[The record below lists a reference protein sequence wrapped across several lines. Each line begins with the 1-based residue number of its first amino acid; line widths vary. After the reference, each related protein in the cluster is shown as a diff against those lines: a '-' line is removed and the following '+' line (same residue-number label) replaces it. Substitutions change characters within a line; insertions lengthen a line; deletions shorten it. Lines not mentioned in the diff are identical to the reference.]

1 VSDEPAVLW
10 LDAISEPDRS
20 RVGAKA
26 FTLARLRQRGFPVP
40 DGFVLAAG
48 TPVDAAAAAYARLG
62 GAVAVRSSSTAEDT
76 AEASFA
82 GQYRTVLGVVGEDAL
97 REAIRVCRDSAGA
110 ATAYAHALGAA
121 AGNMAVLVQRMAE
134 PRAAGVVFTEDPRD
148 PSALVVEAH
157 PGLGEAVVSGSA
169 TPDRYVLNR
178 KSGALRGGPATGCLD
193 EPSLRDVVELARRVE
208 ADLGAP
214 QDVEWALGPEGP
226 ILLQARPITVEADEG
241 PDPSLRRLTRANVG
255 EVLPDPVTPLTWSTV
270 GTFLEHG
277 FRGVAEDAGLVT
289 AGTGP
294 FLVLYRRRL
303 YMNLS
308 LCLEVARRLPGVT
321 AADAERLILGGGASG
336 APPPLRITALP
347 RLVGVGLRLLALARR
362 LPARVLD
369 AEAAVRALPAAEV
382 LDDAEQKALARYLDE
397 FAQRGREMAFTHV
410 AASGSCGFR
419 LAVLGGLLGRLAPG
433 DIEGRGNRL
442 VTGLPDVASTAPTFA
457 LEALAEDASRRE
469 DWVEW
474 LKRAAGRPSA
484 AEILADAPLDLAGRL
499 RGFLDLFG
507 HRAVSEGEL
516 AAPAWEDDP
525 RPLLGTLA
533 ALAEGE
539 RTAEW
544 SRRARA
550 EVRSADEEALLARLG
565 PLRRT
570 LLRAAIHGAQDA
582 VRERERTKS
591 LTVALVHHGRR
602 IARACARH
610 LVASGALG
618 RADDVFFLE
627 LGELRRAVLGEPPG
641 RALVERRRRRHQ
653 REGALPAPREVDL
666 SGAAARPESGGSGIG
681 VSAGVAIGPARVLL
695 PGDRLHLEPGE
706 VLVTTVLD
714 AALGPLLATATGAVA
729 EIGGTLSHGAV
740 VARELG
746 VPCVVDVRDATR
758 RFRTGDR
765 LVVDGSAGT
774 VEIEGDTGRRA
785 LAASGSG
792 TEASAAETASPALL
806 AAEDTTHEALH
817 ALEAHPQA
825 RESVYLNVQDP
836 ATGLVLVASA
846 GVRPGGRGESL
857 LAIGDRAS
865 DVLFGLD
872 RKRAAHDASG
882 FAVAGQRVTWHPFRF
897 RAKTRLAR
905 HEGASFPGPVLGLLL
920 GPRTVEVEID
930 LTLEPTTPA
939 VDYCRGLPA
948 DILAA
953 LAPLGAHHLEQS
965 GIWRGAIVIDGRRVA
980 VEGTGSRDHSWGRRS
995 WEAADHWRLFT
1006 VRFGHDLAVHALA
1019 VSARGRLVE
1028 GGFVWRG
1035 GRAERITRVQY
1046 VTECHGSAVRAL
1058 DLRITTAAGPPLRL
1072 RGTVLRTI
1080 TVPVDVERRPSR
1092 HLLGRPYRLVLHEN
1106 FTRYEAAGLIGHGMA
1121 EITERPLPRDR

>member
-1 VSDEPAVLW
+1 
-10 LDAISEPDRS
+10 
-20 RVGAKA
+20 
-26 FTLARLRQRGFPVP
+26 
-40 DGFVLAAG
+40 
-48 TPVDAAAAAYARLG
+48 
-62 GAVAVRSSSTAEDT
+62 
-76 AEASFA
+76 
-82 GQYRTVLGVVGEDAL
+82 
-97 REAIRVCRDSAGA
+97 
-110 ATAYAHALGAA
+110 
-121 AGNMAVLVQRMAE
+121 M
-134 PRAAGVVFTEDPRD
+134 PRA
-148 PSALVVEAH
+148 PSCF
-157 PGLGEAVVSGSA
+157 
-169 TPDRYVLNR
+169 R
-178 KSGALRGGPATGCLD
+178 
-193 EPSLRDVVELARRVE
+193 LA
-208 ADLGAP
+208 
-214 QDVEWALGPEGP
+214 
-226 ILLQARPITVEADEG
+226 PITVEPDER
-241 PDPSLRRLTRANVG
+241 PDPRLRRLTRANVG

-277 FRGVAEDAGLVT
+277 FRGVAEEAGLVSP
-289 AGTGP
+289 GTGP

-321 AADAERLILGGGASG
+321 AADAERLVLGEGASG
-336 APPPLRITALP
+336 APPPLRVTALP
-347 RLVGVGLRLLALARR
+347 RLLGVGLRLMALARR
-362 LPARVLD
+362 LPARVLE
-369 AEAAVRALPAAEV
+369 AEAVVRGLPTGEAIGRSGPEI
-382 LDDAEQKALARYLDE
+382 LARYLDA
-397 FAQRGREMAFTHV
+397 FAQRGRELAITHI
-410 AASGSCGFR
+410 ATSGSCGFR
-419 LAVLGGLLGRLAPG
+419 LALLGGLLGRFAPG
-433 DIEGRGNRL
+433 DVASRVNRL
-442 VTGLPDVASTAPTFA
+442 VTGLPNLASTAPTFA
-457 LEALAEDASRRE
+457 LEEIAGDASRHE
-469 DWVEW
+469 DWVAW
-474 LKRAAGRPSA
+474 LRRAAGRTA
-484 AEILADAPLDLAGRL
+484 AADVLADAPPVLAARL
-499 RGFLDLFG
+499 RGFLDRFG

-525 RPLLGTLA
+525 RPLLATLA

-539 RTAEW
+539 RSAEW

-550 EVRSADEEALLARLG
+550 EVRRADEEALLARLG
-565 PLRRT
+565 PIRRA
-570 LLRAAIHGAQDA
+570 LLRSAILGAQDA

-602 IARACARH
+602 LVRASARH
-610 LVASGALG
+610 LAASGALP
-618 RADDVFFLE
+618 RVDDVFFLE
-627 LGELRRAVLGEPPG
+627 LGELRRAVLGGRPG
-641 RALVERRRRRHQ
+641 RALIERRRRRHE

-666 SGAAARPESGGSGIG
+666 SGAALRPESGGRGIG
-681 VSAGVAIGPARVLL
+681 VSAGIAIGPARVLL
-695 PGDRLHLEPGE
+695 SGDPLHLEPGE

-746 VPCVVDVRDATR
+746 VPCVVDVREATR

-774 VEIEGDTGRRA
+774 VEVEGGA
-785 LAASGSG
+785 GESAVGASRGG
-792 TEASAAETASPALL
+792 AEAGAAEAARPALL
-806 AAEDTTHEALH
+806 AAEDTSRESLQ

-872 RKRAAHDASG
+872 RGPAQADPDG

-905 HEGASFPGPVLGLLL
+905 HGGAAFPGPVLGLWL
-920 GPRTVEVEID
+920 GPRTVDVEID

-948 DILAA
+948 DTLLA

-965 GIWRGAIVIDGRRVA
+965 GLWRGVVVVDGRCFA

-995 WEAADHWRLFT
+995 WEAADHWRLFS
-1006 VRFGHDLAVHALA
+1006 VRFGQDLAVHALA

-1046 VTECHGSAVRAL
+1046 VAEREGPAVRAF
-1058 DLRITTAAGPPLRL
+1058 DLRVTTAAGPPLRL
-1072 RGTVLRTI
+1072 RGTVVRTI
-1080 TVPVDVERRPSR
+1080 TVPVDVERRPGR

-1106 FTRYEAAGLIGHGMA
+1106 FTRYEAGGRVGHGMA
-1121 EITERPLPRDR
+1121 EITERPLPPDR